1 MQHSLKQRR
10 PPLGGTA
17 PKAAALHPQMP
28 DLSPLAPVYPPY
40 APTTVGLQG
49 QSGIFG
55 QALNTTSIAITHGTA
70 KALVQCYA
78 NTCTRA
84 FNVRC
89 CNGRHGGRPAMIA
102 LRLSLFGSMYLGE
115 QVRSLRAGHVL
126 QYPLSALFLTDA
138 LETGPVFFRFDHP
151 LFAWQMIW
159 QHLPEA
165 FGGAGAALP

>member
-10 PPLGGTA
+10 PPLGGNGPESSRSTPPNA
-17 PKAAALHPQMP
+17 RSFAACTRISA
-28 DLSPLAPVYPPY
+28 PY

-115 QVRSLRAGHVL
+115 PVRSLRAGQVL

-151 LFAWQMIW
+151 LFAWQMI
-159 QHLPEA
+159 
-165 FGGAGAALP
+165 

>member
-1 MQHSLKQRR
+1 MHPSVQRAVLQW
-10 PPLGGTA
+10 PPRRQAGYDRLATFIVRIDVLG
-17 PKAAALHPQMP
+17 
-28 DLSPLAPVYPPY
+28 
-40 APTTVGLQG
+40 
-49 QSGIFG
+49 
-55 QALNTTSIAITHGTA
+55 
-70 KALVQCYA
+70 
-78 NTCTRA
+78 
-84 FNVRC
+84 
-89 CNGRHGGRPAMIA
+89 
-102 LRLSLFGSMYLGE
+102 GE